1 MDIEWDPAKA
11 RSNLTKHG
19 VSFSDV
25 EVVFGDPFAISMTD
39 ERGEDEE
46 RFLTIGS
53 DAIGRIIVVC
63 YTYRGERIRL
73 ISARPAVRSERTE
86 YEKGIRF

>member
-11 RSNLTKHG
+11 RSNLRKHG

-25 EVVFGDPFAISMTD
+25 EVVFGDPFAISMAD
-39 ERGEDEE
+39 EHSEEEE

-53 DAIGRIIVVC
+53 DAIGRIVVVC
-63 YTYRGERIRL
+63 YTYRGERI
-73 ISARPAVRSERTE
+73 
-86 YEKGIRF
+86 